1 MATPLLSA
9 RLFPRVR
16 APGTAWGLSLFLN
29 GVKNRPRLM
38 RGLKR
43 FKTQEFETIAL
54 YQRNGLPM
62 RAEIENLTS
71 EIKQS
76 LELLRRHL

>member
-1 MATPLLSA
+1 
-9 RLFPRVR
+9 
-16 APGTAWGLSLFLN
+16 
-29 GVKNRPRLM
+29 M